1 MSRITIKICG
11 LTRPAD
17 VTAAVEAGA
26 DALGLVFVPAS
37 PRALEP
43 AQAAALVTDLPPFI
57 TLIGLFMDPQPAQ
70 VEAVLAAVPL
80 DQLQVHGTES
90 AAACARYGRPYI
102 KTVPLGETTDPQR
115 LYDAAAAH
123 PRARALLI
131 DGHGVGELGGQGR
144 RVGRLADG
152 RRWGEVLARPL
163 VLAGGL
169 APGNVAA
176 AVAAAAPAAVD
187 VSSGIERAPG
197 IKDPALMRR
206 FVEEVR
212 GVC

>member
-11 LTRPAD
+11 LTRPTD
-17 VTAAVEAGA
+17 VAAAVDAGA

-37 PRALEP
+37 RRALSP
-43 AQAAALVTDLPPFI
+43 AQAVALVTHLPPFI
-57 TLIGLFMDPQPAQ
+57 TLVGLFMDPEPVE
-70 VEAVLAAVPL
+70 VEAALAAVPL
-80 DQLQVHGTES
+80 DQLQFHGAES
-90 AAACARYGRPYI
+90 AAACERYGRPYI
-102 KTVPLGETTDPQR
+102 KAVPLGETSDPQR
-115 LYDAAAAH
+115 LCDAAAAH
-123 PRARALLI
+123 PQARALLI

-169 APGNVAA
+169 TPDNVAA

-187 VSSGIERAPG
+187 VSSGVECAPG
-197 IKDPALMRR
+197 IKDPVLMRR

>member
-17 VTAAVEAGA
+17 VAAAVDAGA

-37 PRALEP
+37 RRALSP
-43 AQAAALVTDLPPFI
+43 AQAAALVTQLPPFI
-57 TLIGLFMDPQPAQ
+57 TLVGLFMDPAPAQ
-70 VEAVLAAVPL
+70 VDAVLAAVPL
-80 DQLQVHGTES
+80 DQLQFHGAES
-90 AAACARYGRPYI
+90 AAACERYGRPYI
-102 KTVPLGETTDPQR
+102 KTVPLGETTDSQR
-115 LYDAAAAH
+115 LRDAGAAH

-131 DGHGVGELGGQGR
+131 DGHGLGELGGQGR
-144 RVGRLADG
+144 QVGRLADG

-169 APGNVAA
+169 APDNVAA
-176 AVAAAAPAAVD
+176 AVRAVAPSAVD
-187 VSSGIERAPG
+187 VSSGVESAPG
-197 IKDPALMRR
+197 IKDPSLMRR